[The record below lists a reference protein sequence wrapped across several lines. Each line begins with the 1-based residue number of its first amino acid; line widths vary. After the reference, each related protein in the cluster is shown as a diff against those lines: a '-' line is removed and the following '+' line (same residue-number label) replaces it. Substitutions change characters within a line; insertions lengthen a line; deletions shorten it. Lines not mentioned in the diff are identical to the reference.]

1 MHVKILSIDD
11 NPQNRNIMEMVLS
24 KQYDITSS
32 DGSEPILALMEE
44 HQPQVVLMDILLS
57 NDFTGYDLVKEIK
70 ECGAYDECEII
81 FISALTSSE
90 DKLAAYGYGGDD
102 YIAKPV
108 DFKVLCEKLKRV
120 ELRITE
126 RNNLKEMF
134 EVASSTAFT
143 SMQQASEL
151 GDLVKFFTDNLKVA
165 DLNTL
170 FSNIQH
176 YFTNLG
182 ASCCVEFRVAKQ
194 YHQFPQHTI
203 TDLEKEILELG
214 RGAKRIVPFSS
225 NLLFNSPTC
234 TMIVKGINAR
244 DEDLLGRLRDNFA
257 ILLTIIESRIDFIE
271 VQLEENN
278 NIRKIALN
286 NLKSQLI
293 EDFVTI
299 KRLCLEQD
307 TKVKMLVNDL
317 SQMVQ
322 SKMITL
328 GLDEAQESELMGLI
342 DETKDVV
349 EETLVLS
356 FTLEDK
362 LQAMTKRL
370 KAVE

>member
-70 ECGAYDECEII
+70 ECGVYDECEII

-108 DFKVLCEKLKRV
+108 DFKELCEKLKRV
-120 ELRITE
+120 ELRISE

-151 GDLVKFFTDNLKVA
+151 GELVTFFTDNLEVT

-170 FSNIQH
+170 FSNIQR
-176 YFTNLG
+176 YFTNVG

-203 TDLEKEILELG
+203 TGLEKEILELG

-234 TMIVKGINAR
+234 SMIVKGINAR

-257 ILLTIIESRIDFIE
+257 ILLTIVESRIDFIE
-271 VQLEENN
+271 EQLEKS
-278 NIRKIALN
+278 NIRQSALN
-286 NLKSQLI
+286 NLKSQLA
-293 EDFVTI
+293 EDFGTI
-299 KRLCLEQD
+299 KKLCLEQD
-307 TKVKMLVNDL
+307 KQIRILVNDL
-317 SQMVQ
+317 SQAVQ
-322 SKMITL
+322 SKMIIL
-328 GLDEAQESELMGLI
+328 GLDEEQESELMGLV
-342 DETKDVV
+342 DETKEVV

-362 LQAMTKRL
+362 LQAITKRL

>member
-108 DFKVLCEKLKRV
+108 DFKELCEKLKRV
-120 ELRITE
+120 ELRISE

-151 GDLVKFFTDNLKVA
+151 GELVTFFTDNLEVT

-170 FSNIQH
+170 FNNIQR
-176 YFTNLG
+176 YFTNVG

-194 YHQFPQHTI
+194 YHQFPKQTI
-203 TDLEKEILELG
+203 TGLEKEILELG

-225 NLLFNSPTC
+225 NLLFNSPYC
-234 TMIVKGINAR
+234 SMIVKGINVK

-257 ILLTIIESRIDFIE
+257 ILLTIVESRIEFIE
-271 VQLEENN
+271 EQLEKS
-278 NIRKIALN
+278 NIRESALN
-286 NLKSQLI
+286 NLKTQLA
-293 EDFVTI
+293 EDFGTI
-299 KRLCLEQD
+299 KKLCLEQD
-307 TKVKMLVNDL
+307 KQIRILVNDL
-317 SQMVQ
+317 SQAVQ
-322 SKMITL
+322 SKMIIL
-328 GLDEAQESELMGLI
+328 GLDEEQESELMGLV
-342 DETKDVV
+342 DETKEVV

-362 LQAMTKRL
+362 LQAITKRL